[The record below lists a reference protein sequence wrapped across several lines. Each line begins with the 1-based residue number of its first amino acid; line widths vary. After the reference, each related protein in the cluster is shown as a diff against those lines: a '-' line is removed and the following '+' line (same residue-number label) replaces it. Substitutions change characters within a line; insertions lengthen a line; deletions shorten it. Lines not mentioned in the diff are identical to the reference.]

1 MDIARKIGI
10 GIVMIIP
17 TFVGAGAIWGMI
29 HSWFAIVVWVVI
41 MGLVTGSVIRG
52 NLSRALRAEP

>member
-17 TFVGAGAIWGMI
+17 TFVVAGAIWDMI

-41 MGLVTGSVIRG
+41 MGLVTGSVIMG
-52 NLSRALRAEP
+52 KLSRALRAQP